1 MKKLNKICLKQ
12 KYWGYCFKCNQENKL
27 NELMLKSYPVS
38 FEDMTDEH
46 WALGKQN

>member
-12 KYWGYCFKCNQENKL
+12 KYWGYCFKCNIENKL
-27 NELMLKSYPVS
+27 QKLMLKSYPVS
-38 FEDMTDEH
+38 FEDMTDKH